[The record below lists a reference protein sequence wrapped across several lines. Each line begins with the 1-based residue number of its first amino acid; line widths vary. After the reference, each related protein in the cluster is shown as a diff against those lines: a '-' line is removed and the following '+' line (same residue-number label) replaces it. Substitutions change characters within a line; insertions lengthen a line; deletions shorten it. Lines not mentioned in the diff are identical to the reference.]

1 VIGTALTA
9 DSSRASKNELPEK
22 KQKCYPCPD
31 PAPRAINH
39 QPMGIHLEQA
49 ASHVMKWIISGV
61 AVLLVA
67 CLLLAGCTAET
78 RWEYKTVSIIGS
90 SGHEATLN
98 QHGDQGWELVGYSFA
113 PRSIGAGN
121 DYSYYVFKRV
131 KRNRDWW
138 KFWK

>member
-1 VIGTALTA
+1 MIGTALTA

-61 AVLLVA
+61 AVLLVG

-78 RWEYKTVSIIGS
+78 KWEYKTVSIIGG
-90 SGHEATLN
+90 SGRCLFKEDRCNEVRATRTR
-98 QHGDQGWELVGYSFA
+98 Q
-113 PRSIGAGN
+113 
-121 DYSYYVFKRV
+121 
-131 KRNRDWW
+131 
-138 KFWK
+138 